1 VKILKLLQRGAEK
14 KSTSKA
20 EALKKVR
27 QQTDQ
32 LLKQQEVQKGR
43 QQEPAEKKN

>member
-1 VKILKLLQRGAEK
+1 VKTPKWLQSRTEK

-32 LLKQQEVQKGR
+32 LLKQQEVQKER
-43 QQEPAEKKN
+43 QQEQAEKKN